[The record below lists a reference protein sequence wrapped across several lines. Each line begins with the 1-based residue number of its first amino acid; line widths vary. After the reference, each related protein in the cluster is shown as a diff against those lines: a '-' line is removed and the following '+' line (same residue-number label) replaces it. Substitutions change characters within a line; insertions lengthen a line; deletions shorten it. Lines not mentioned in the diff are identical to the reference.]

1 MTDRSGLPVL
11 IAAAGT
17 GGHVFP
23 ALAVGEELAH
33 RGFDLHWV
41 GTARGIEAR
50 VVPTVTYRMHRL
62 PVAGLRG
69 RSLSARA
76 RTLALT
82 LYATGCALA
91 LMWRIR
97 PRAVLAMGGYVS
109 GPVGLA
115 AWLARRRLV
124 VHEQNAIPGFT
135 NRVVGRLATCV
146 LETVPGSFPA
156 RYRAE
161 AVGNPVR
168 KEIARLAAETRERAP
183 GAAPRVLIVG
193 GSQGAASLNRAL
205 PAALSRI
212 AAACVPF
219 SVCHQTGP
227 DRVEAVAAAYRSAGV
242 EAEVLPFIEDMA
254 AKYREADLI
263 VARAGAGSTA
273 EITLAGLP
281 ALFVPYPYAVD
292 DHQTA
297 NARALVESGAAV
309 MFRDDALDSDDFRGA
324 LEALLTDT
332 SRREAMAAASRR
344 LSKPGAAAAVAD
356 AVVAVTGEGGGG

>member
-1 MTDRSGLPVL
+1 MTDRKGLPVL

-23 ALAVGEELAH
+23 ALAVGDELAR

-50 VVPTVTYRMHRL
+50 VVPAVSYCMHRL

-69 RSLSARA
+69 RSLSART
-76 RTLALT
+76 RTLALA

-91 LMWRIR
+91 LMWRLK

-109 GPVGLA
+109 GPVGIA

-135 NRVVGRLATCV
+135 NRVVGRLATRV

-168 KEIARLAAETRERAP
+168 KEIAELAAEPRERAP
-183 GAAPRVLIVG
+183 GAAPRVLVVG
-193 GSQGAASLNRAL
+193 GSQGAASLNRAV
-205 PAALSRI
+205 PAALSRL
-212 AAACVPF
+212 AAAGVPF
-219 SVCHQTGP
+219 SVCHQTGA
-227 DRVEAVAAAYRSAGV
+227 DRVEAVAAAYRGAGV
-242 EAEVLPFIEDMA
+242 DAQVLPFIEDIA
-254 AKYREADLI
+254 QRYREADLV
-263 VARAGAGSTA
+263 VARAGAGSIA
-273 EITLAGLP
+273 EITLAGLSG
-281 ALFVPYPYAVD
+281 LLIPYPYAVD

-297 NARALVESGAAV
+297 NARALVEAGAAAL
-309 MFRDDALDSDDFRGA
+309 FRDDELDGEDFRRA
-324 LEALLTDT
+324 LEALLTDA
-332 SRREAMAAASRR
+332 SRRESMAAASRR
-344 LSKPGAAAAVAD
+344 LARPRAAAAVAD
-356 AVVAVTGEGGGG
+356 AVAAVAGEGTGG